1 MNFKS
6 SNNCKANCQPSAT
19 AEIQLCS
26 QPLCERKMN
35 ENKKRQLAALISL
48 MVAAGNLGV
57 IAVTINIGTF
67 GAFLQ
72 ILSSTPQL
80 IFVLL
85 TGIISLIIGTILLT
99 KIELGKKSLLAAL
112 IISVIIFAIAAIQM
126 SIVLLIALFWPW
138 SLYRLYRSENA

>member
-1 MNFKS
+1 
-6 SNNCKANCQPSAT
+6 
-19 AEIQLCS
+19 
-26 QPLCERKMN
+26 MN
-35 ENKKRQLAALISL
+35 ETKKRKLAAFISL

-67 GAFLQ
+67 SAFLQ
-72 ILSSTPQL
+72 ILPTTPQL

-85 TGIISLIIGTILLT
+85 TGIVSLIIGSVLLT

-138 SLYRLYRSENA
+138 SLYRLYRSKNA